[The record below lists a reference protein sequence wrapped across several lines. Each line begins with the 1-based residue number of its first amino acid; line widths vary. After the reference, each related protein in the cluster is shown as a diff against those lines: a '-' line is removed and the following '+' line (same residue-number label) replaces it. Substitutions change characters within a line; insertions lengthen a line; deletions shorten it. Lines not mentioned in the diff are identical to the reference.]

1 MKKKALAILMSFA
14 VAFGLWLYVITV
26 VSPES
31 EKDYYD
37 IPVVFQNKNILTE
50 RGLMIV
56 SDEPKVTLSL
66 KSDRTVLNDLNESNI
81 NVITN
86 VANIEKPGTYH
97 LTYDISYPG
106 NIQPGSV
113 SVQSSSTDLI
123 TLVVENKIRKT
134 VPVVIDRNETTV
146 PDGYMADLKNAQLDF
161 TSIEIS
167 GPESVVGQIEQ
178 AVIDINLENQTKT
191 LVGEYQYS
199 LCDKQG
205 APVNAEKVTV
215 NAEKINMVITIQR
228 VKEIALKLD
237 VIYGGGATEQTCT
250 VTVDPT
256 QIQVSGSD
264 TLLENLNE
272 VTIGAI
278 NLAEI
283 LEDQTLTF
291 KLAEVLPEGV
301 TNLTGVEEV
310 TVQIEFKD
318 LVTKTFNVT
327 KISAVNVPAGLRQEI
342 ITKSLPVTVRGT
354 EKSVKA
360 IKSENLSVEVDLS
373 EAQVGTASMTAKVV
387 VSESFPDVGAVG
399 TYQVS
404 VKLREQ

>member
-14 VAFGLWLYVITV
+14 VAVGLWLYVITV

-37 IPVVFQNKNILTE
+37 IPVVIQNKNILSE

-56 SDEPKVTLSL
+56 SEEPKVTLSL
-66 KSDRTVLNDLNESNI
+66 KGNRTILNDLNESNI

-97 LTYDISYPG
+97 LTYNISYPG
-106 NIQPGSV
+106 NIQQGAV

-123 TLVVENKIRKT
+123 TVQVENKIRKT
-134 VPVVIDRNETTV
+134 VPVVIDRNETAV
-146 PDGYMADLKNAQLDF
+146 PEGYIADLKNAQLDF

-167 GPESVVGQIEQ
+167 GPESVVNQIEQ
-178 AVIDINLENQTKT
+178 AVIDINLANQTKS

-205 APVNAEKVTV
+205 APVNAELVTV
-215 NAEKINMVITIQR
+215 NAEKINMVVTIQR

-237 VIYGGGATEQTCT
+237 VIYGGGATKENCE
-250 VTVDPT
+250 VTMDTT

-264 TLLENLNE
+264 TLLENMNE
-272 VTIGAI
+272 VTIGTL
-278 NLAEI
+278 NLAEV

-291 KLAEVLPEGV
+291 KLADVLPEGV

-310 TVQIEFKD
+310 TVHIKFTG
-318 LVTKTFNVT
+318 LTTKTFNVT
-327 KISAVNVPAGLRQEI
+327 KISAVNVPEGLRQEI
-342 ITKSLPVTVRGT
+342 ITKALSVTVRGT
-354 EKSVKA
+354 EASIKA

-373 EAQVGTASMTAKVV
+373 ETQVGTASMTAKVV
-387 VSESFPDVGAVG
+387 VSENFPDVGAVG

>member
-1 MKKKALAILMSFA
+1 MKKKVLAILMSFA

-37 IPVVFQNKNILTE
+37 IPVVFQNKNILSE

-56 SDEPKVTLSL
+56 SEEPKVTLSL
-66 KSDRTVLNDLNESNI
+66 KSDRTILNDLNESNI

-97 LTYDISYPG
+97 LTYNISYPG
-106 NIQPGSV
+106 NIQSSSI

-123 TLVVENKIRKT
+123 TVEVENKIRKT

-146 PDGYMADLKNAQLDF
+146 PDGYMADLKNAQLDY
-161 TSIEIS
+161 TSIEIA
-167 GPESVVGQIEQ
+167 GPESVVNRIEQ
-178 AVIDINLENQTKT
+178 AIIDINLADQTKS

-199 LCDKQG
+199 LCDRQG
-205 APVNAEKVTV
+205 LPVDAELVTV
-215 NAEKINMVITIQR
+215 NAEKINMVVTIQR
-228 VKEIALKLD
+228 VKEITLKLD
-237 VIYGGGATEQTCT
+237 VIYGGGATQENCEITMDT
-250 VTVDPT
+250 TK
-256 QIQVSGSD
+256 IQVSGSD
-264 TLLENLNE
+264 TLLEGLNE
-272 VTIGAI
+272 VAIGTV

-291 KLAEVLPEGV
+291 QLADVLPEGV

-310 TVQIEFKD
+310 TVQIKFTG

-327 KISAVNVPAGLRQEI
+327 KISAVNVPTGLRQEI

-354 EKSVKA
+354 EASIKA

>member
-1 MKKKALAILMSFA
+1 MKKKLLAILMSFA

-37 IPVVFQNKNILTE
+37 IPVVFQNKNILSE

-56 SDEPKVTLSL
+56 SEAPKVTLSL
-66 KSDRTVLNDLNESNI
+66 KSNRTTLNDLNESNI

-106 NIQPGSV
+106 NIQQSSV

-123 TLVVENKIRKT
+123 TVEVENKIRKT
-134 VPVVIDRNETTV
+134 VPVVIDRNDTTV
-146 PDGYMADLKNAQLDF
+146 PDGYMADLKNAQLDY
-161 TSIEIS
+161 TNIEIS
-167 GPESVVGQIEQ
+167 GPESVVNQIEQ
-178 AVIDINLENQTKT
+178 AIIDINLSNQTKS

-205 APVNAEKVTV
+205 APVNAELVTV
-215 NAEKINMVITIQR
+215 NADKINMVVTIQR
-228 VKEIALKLD
+228 VKEITLKLD
-237 VIYGGGATEQTCT
+237 VIYGGGATQENCEITMDT
-250 VTVDPT
+250 T

-264 TLLENLNE
+264 TLLEGLNE
-272 VTIGAI
+272 VTVGTL

-283 LEDQTLTF
+283 LEDQTLIF
-291 KLAEVLPEGV
+291 KLADVLPEGV

-310 TVQIEFKD
+310 TVQIKFTG

-327 KISAVNVPAGLRQEI
+327 NISAVNVPTGLRQEI
-342 ITKSLPVTVRGT
+342 ITRSLPVTVRGT
-354 EKSVKA
+354 EASIKA
-360 IKSENLSVEVDLS
+360 LKSENLSVEVDLT

-387 VSESFPDVGAVG
+387 VSDSFPDVGAVG